1 MATQQTEALS
11 FVARLPAP
19 SPALTER
26 LEKWGAKECDRFS
39 IQPQGEEVTVFI
51 TRKNPTT
58 ALKLQRNIRTM
69 ASHWQVPLPLLGKGW
84 LVPRSAEEHVAPEA
98 EKAQHHLPQVA
109 SSCAQACT
117 LSEDFDTRANALL
130 EKLLTAH

>member
-1 MATQQTEALS
+1 M
-11 FVARLPAP
+11 ARLPAP

-26 LEKWGAKECDRFS
+26 LERWGAKECDRFS

-69 ASHWQVPLPLLGKGW
+69 ASHWQVPLPLLGKDW

-98 EKAQHHLPQVA
+98 EEEAPHNLPQT
-109 SSCAQACT
+109 CT
-117 LSEDFDTRANALL
+117 LSEDFDKRANAPL

>member
-39 IQPQGEEVTVFI
+39 IQPQGEEVIVFI
-51 TRKNPTT
+51 TRKTPTT

-69 ASHWQVPLPLLGKGW
+69 ASHWQVPLATARER
-84 LVPRSAEEHVAPEA
+84 LVGSTERRGARGPRS
-98 EKAQHHLPQVA
+98 
-109 SSCAQACT
+109 
-117 LSEDFDTRANALL
+117 
-130 EKLLTAH
+130 